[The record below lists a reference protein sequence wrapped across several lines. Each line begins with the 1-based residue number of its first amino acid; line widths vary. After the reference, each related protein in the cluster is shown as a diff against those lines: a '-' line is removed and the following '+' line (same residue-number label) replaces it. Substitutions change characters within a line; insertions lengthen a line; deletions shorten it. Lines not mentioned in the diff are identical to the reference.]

1 MKIGLALPSVF
12 ASETLYP
19 KRIFAPKDL
28 FIDLV
33 NGLVEKGI
41 DVTVF
46 APPDIKTKAPTIGPS
61 LDYFLK
67 PVEYFKLRNVDE
79 LERAI
84 ATKEIKKRNFELNC
98 LAQAYDSLQKGQVD
112 LLHIYHESFL
122 FIAHYL
128 EKLVSRP
135 VIYSLHDPLPV
146 KNSFE
151 YLELLKFKDHKFLAI
166 SKAMVTGDLN
176 LNFVST
182 IHHGI
187 KPEKFKF
194 SYEADDY
201 VLFIGRLVE
210 EKGPSDAIAA
220 AKKVNKKIKIA
231 FNKDQDN
238 QNYYNSDIKPQI
250 DAVRVEDVGMLTAS
264 RREEVMGRAKCV
276 LFPIKW
282 EEPFGMVMIEAMA
295 CGTPVIAYARGSV
308 PEVIKDGVT
317 GLIVNQNEAEKRG
330 NWIIKKT
337 GIDGL
342 CEAIEK
348 IYGLSP
354 AAYLKMRQNC
364 RKQVEDNFSAEK
376 MVVRY
381 EGVYSEILTSNQ
393 GGTQ

>member
-1 MKIGLALPSVF
+1 
-12 ASETLYP
+12 
-19 KRIFAPKDL
+19 
-28 FIDLV
+28 
-33 NGLVEKGI
+33 
-41 DVTVF
+41 
-46 APPDIKTKAPTIGPS
+46 
-61 LDYFLK
+61 
-67 PVEYFKLRNVDE
+67 
-79 LERAI
+79 
-84 ATKEIKKRNFELNC
+84 
-98 LAQAYDSLQKGQVD
+98 
-112 LLHIYHESFL
+112 
-122 FIAHYL
+122 
-128 EKLVSRP
+128 
-135 VIYSLHDPLPV
+135 
-146 KNSFE
+146 
-151 YLELLKFKDHKFLAI
+151 
-166 SKAMVTGDLN
+166 
-176 LNFVST
+176 
-182 IHHGI
+182 
-187 KPEKFKF
+187 
-194 SYEADDY
+194 
-201 VLFIGRLVE
+201 
-210 EKGPSDAIAA
+210 
-220 AKKVNKKIKIA
+220 
-231 FNKDQDN
+231 
-238 QNYYNSDIKPQI
+238 
-250 DAVRVEDVGMLTAS
+250 
-264 RREEVMGRAKCV
+264 MGRAKCV